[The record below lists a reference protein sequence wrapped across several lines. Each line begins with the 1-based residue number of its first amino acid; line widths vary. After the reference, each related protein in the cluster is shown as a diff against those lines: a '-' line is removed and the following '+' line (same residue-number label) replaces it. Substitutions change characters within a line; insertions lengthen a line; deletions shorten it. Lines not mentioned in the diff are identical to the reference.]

1 MITRQRSQVTLT
13 VESTAGTHTM
23 TEFGQGAEEALGTEI
38 KSIHHRSGGNDAE
51 KNALG
56 IGGRPKARETRF
68 ESLAFFVFFA
78 GGEGFVVER
87 HSVLR

>member
-56 IGGRPKARETRF
+56 IGGRPKARF
-68 ESLAFFVFFA
+68 ESLAFFVFLA